1 MPVFEAIHHSDAPL
15 ETVWEVL
22 SDHRGMPSW
31 SRVSSVELDQKGSP
45 DANGV
50 GAVRVLKTGPIR
62 VVEEITEFEPPESLA
77 YRMTKGLPIKSW
89 EGHVELVAAGDGTK
103 VTWRIDME
111 PDMPAM
117 GWALKRMAR
126 KLCEDL
132 AEGLADEADRRWDD
146 QGGTR

>member
-1 MPVFEAIHHSDAPL
+1 MPAFESIQHSTAPV

-22 SDHRGMPSW
+22 SDHEGMPSW
-31 SRVSSVELDQKGSP
+31 ARVKSVELEQQGSP

-50 GAVRVLKTGPIR
+50 GAVRVLRSGPIR
-62 VVEEITEFEPPESLA
+62 VVEEITEFDAPKTLA
-77 YRMTKGLPIKSW
+77 YRMTKGLPIKRW
-89 EGHVELVAAGDGTK
+89 DGRVELAVAGDGTK
-103 VTWRIDME
+103 ITWRIDME

-132 AEGLADEADRRWDD
+132 AEGLARQADERRG
-146 QGGTR
+146 QGEG